1 MAEYFLSVL
10 LRDKAGL
17 IIRRVFMLRAQIIIL
32 IILLKMVKMGMRLVQ
47 WKNQKKELVA
57 RFKL

>member
-1 MAEYFLSVL
+1 VAEYFLSVL
-10 LRDKAGL
+10 LRDKAGM

-32 IILLKMVKMGMRLVQ
+32 IILLKMVKMGMRFVQ
-47 WKNQKKELVA
+47 WKNQKKQLVA

>member
-32 IILLKMVKMGMRLVQ
+32 IILLKMVKMGMRFVQ
-47 WKNQKKELVA
+47 WKNQK
-57 RFKL
+57 

>member
-1 MAEYFLSVL
+1 M
-10 LRDKAGL
+10 

-32 IILLKMVKMGMRLVQ
+32 IILLKMVKMGMRFVQ
-47 WKNQKKELVA
+47 WKNQKKQLVA

>member
-1 MAEYFLSVL
+1 VAEYFLSVL

>member
-1 MAEYFLSVL
+1 M
-10 LRDKAGL
+10 

-32 IILLKMVKMGMRLVQ
+32 IILLKMVKMGMRFVQ
-47 WKNQKKELVA
+47 WKNQKKQLVS